1 MVRKKDCRDTTMVTA
16 ETTIQE
22 ARHFANKLVEN
33 ERGKCGGDVDMAI
46 YRASCLTGIEEGTFR
61 SLRYR
66 WRALRFVKAHIYE
79 RLRQADAWLEE
90 QSARQQAILQ
100 DTAETLERA
109 GHPAAGLARRAADL
123 AGEED

>member
-1 MVRKKDCRDTTMVTA
+1 MVTA
-16 ETTIQE
+16 ETTIEE
-22 ARHFANKLVEN
+22 ARRYAHRLVEN

-46 YRASCLTGIEEGTFR
+46 HRASSLTGIEEGTFR

-66 WRALRFVKAHIYE
+66 WRALSFVKAHIYE

-90 QSARQQAILQ
+90 QAKRQQAILK

-109 GHPAAGLARRAADL
+109 GHPAAGLARRAAEM
-123 AGEED
+123 AREEE